1 MKNIWI
7 LAEQA
12 CGTVHASYFE
22 LLGKAKEIYP
32 GETLTAVVMDGGED
46 AILPVLK
53 SSGVDSVIRASHEK
67 LASYHPDYCADTLVN
82 LAKTYDPDVIF
93 AAATPIGSELAPTV
107 AAKLGTGLAAHC
119 ADLCVDEKGGLVTI
133 IPAFGGKLLGEI
145 MIPEKR
151 PAMATVKPGVFARK
165 DVPVPASV
173 TVIDADVSFLD
184 TASSKITP
192 LGIEAEAAAQGKI
205 EEAEIVVCAGLGIR
219 SHENWEKIDELAA
232 LLQGAVGY
240 TRPMV
245 DMGYI
250 DHEEGLIGTSGKM
263 IHPKLYIGFGV
274 SGATHHVCGMKD
286 SALVININSD
296 EKAPAFDV
304 SDYKL
309 VGDSGA
315 VLDELL
321 SLLKS

>member
-12 CGTVHASYFE
+12 RGVVHASYFE

-32 GETLTAVVMDGGED
+32 GEALTAVVMDGGEE

-67 LASYHPDYCADTLVN
+67 LASYHPDYCADTLAR

-119 ADLCVDEKGGLVTI
+119 ADFCVDERGGLVTI

-165 DVPVPASV
+165 NVPAPASV

-192 LGIEAEAAAQGKI
+192 LGVEAEAAAQGKV

-219 SHENWEKIDELAA
+219 SHENWEKVNKLAA

-245 DMGYI
+245 DIGYI

-274 SGATHHVCGMKD
+274 SGATHHVCGMKN

-296 EKAPAFDV
+296 EKAPVFDV